1 MEINTKEPKFPLRNL
16 GFAREFDMKHMVT
29 DLKLKLVSINLSL
42 WKFFYC
48 LQCKTEKK
56 ILQQSIE
63 KKNQG
68 SKSRT

>member
-56 ILQQSIE
+56 KSYNKAL
-63 KKNQG
+63 KK
-68 SKSRT
+68 KSGL